1 MTPCFVDTY
10 FFLALLRA
18 DSAGHDRALEENRV
32 NRKMFTTWFVLLE
45 LADHLCD
52 QKNRHLFSMILR
64 AIEADNRFEVIAVDS
79 DLLLRGLEL
88 YSTRPD
94 KNWSLTDCTSFVV
107 MADRA
112 ITDALTGDR
121 HFVQAG
127 LRALLAPS
135 F

>member
-127 LRALLAPS
+127 FRALLAPS

>member
-10 FFLALLRA
+10 FFLALLRG
-18 DSAGHDRALEENRV
+18 DSAAGQDRAIEENRV
-32 NRKMFTTWFVLLE
+32 NRKLCTTWFVLLE

-52 QKNRHLFSMILR
+52 QQNRRLFSMILR
-64 AIEADNRFEVIAVDS
+64 AIEA
-79 DLLLRGLEL
+79 
-88 YSTRPD
+88 D

-107 MADRA
+107 MTDRA
-112 ITDALTGDR
+112 MTDALTGDR

-127 LRALLAPS
+127 FRALLAPS